1 MWKGPHGMNSKYP
14 SVRDLKI
21 KAKSRLPSF
30 IYEFLDGGIDREI
43 CKSANRSHFDDFN
56 IVPRYLTD
64 VSNVDIETNVFDK
77 KYSAPMGI
85 SPVGLGNM
93 IWPGAEGVLAE
104 AAQKN
109 NIPYIFSSYGTSSLE
124 EIAEIAPDVCWYQM
138 YVPANHDTLID
149 LISRVKDSR
158 FHVLV
163 VTVDN
168 PAGAKRNR
176 EIRSNLRFPIRP
188 SLSIFR
194 EMLLNPSWSL
204 QTMRQGFPTLKNL
217 HRYNTTNEN
226 LHDFI
231 ASYMAKG
238 VTKDHLS
245 LIRKL
250 WNGPLVLKGCHH
262 INDISR
268 AIDLGVD
275 GFIISNHGGRQFD
288 ATPSTISSLSDL
300 APMIS
305 QKTTLMLDSGV
316 RAGLDVVKAGVAGA
330 DMAFSGRSFYWGVS
344 ALGKYGGDHVID
356 LFRDEI
362 ELIFRQIGCH
372 SFSDLRSYR
381 S

>member
-1 MWKGPHGMNSKYP
+1 MKGKYP
-14 SVRDLKI
+14 SISDLKV

-43 CKSANRSHFDDFN
+43 CKLVNRSQLDEFK
-56 IVPRYLTD
+56 ITPKYLTD
-64 VSNVDIETNVFDK
+64 VSNIDIETSVFGK
-77 KYSAPMGI
+77 KYSIPIGI

-93 IWPGAEGVLAE
+93 IWPGAEGILAK

-124 EIAEIAPDVCWYQM
+124 EIADIAPDVCWYQM
-138 YVPANHDTLID
+138 YVPANRDTLID
-149 LISRVKDSR
+149 LIGRVNDSG

-176 EIRSNLRFPIRP
+176 EIKSSLRFPMRP
-188 SLSIFR
+188 TPTLLR
-194 EMLLNPSWSL
+194 EMILNPSWSL
-204 QTMRQGFPTLKNL
+204 QTMKQGFPNLKNL
-217 HRYNTTNEN
+217 RKYNATNEN

-238 VTKDHLS
+238 VTKDHIS
-245 LIRKL
+245 TIRNL
-250 WNGPLVLKGCHH
+250 WKGPLVLKGCQH
-262 INDISR
+262 INDILC
-268 AIDLGVD
+268 AIGLGVD

-288 ATPSTISSLSDL
+288 AAPSTISSLLNL
-300 APMIS
+300 ASIIDK
-305 QKTTLMLDSGV
+305 KTTLMIDSGI
-316 RAGLDVVKAGVAGA
+316 RSGLDAVKSGVGGA

-344 ALGKYGGDHVID
+344 ALGKNGGDHVIE

-362 ELIFRQIGCH
+362 EMIFRQIGCR
-372 SFSDLRSYR
+372 SFSDLKSYR